1 MVILCIAVFRWLKNV
16 APLLKLLHQN
26 STRVVVNLDLQAKK
40 LVFQGKCYGYCH
52 FEFPSLTF
60 LFFLCSVLIPLVFTV
75 PLFFAHLSSS
85 DSQQM
90 FFCKFVSEWVDS
102 WCFFI
107 ICPKDFKF
115 RRPQAKLV
123 NRDLE
128 TGNSWNE
135 EEPTSLLAKC
145 QLTIEQDHWRPAKKT
160 WERGELL
167 IRMPPMCS
175 RVMAWTTSR
184 RRRYLE
190 WNWKL
195 CQRLTLLNHYH
206 FIFL

>member
-1 MVILCIAVFRWLKNV
+1 M
-16 APLLKLLHQN
+16 
-26 STRVVVNLDLQAKK
+26 
-40 LVFQGKCYGYCH
+40 FQGKCYGYCH

-60 LFFLCSVLIPLVFTV
+60 LFFLCSILIPLVFTV
-75 PLFFAHLSSS
+75 ALFFAHLSSS

-90 FFCKFVSEWVDS
+90 FFCKWVDS

-115 RRPQAKLV
+115 RRPQAKLL

-190 WNWKL
+190 WNWIIL
-195 CQRLTLLNHYH
+195 QSLTLLNHYH
-206 FIFL
+206 FKFFWDRFQPIGDMGLGKGEPKKKWSS